1 MKKRRSTR
9 SASRLVDVILGI
21 VCISGMAFFLTLF
34 VRDWNKSANR
44 EDEEPIATVVHKKNT
59 TQRRFSDE
67 DVWQKVKISDLVYD
81 GDRIRTDTESEATII
96 YTDGTSIDLYE
107 NTMVTIRSFSE
118 GTGIDFSKGSVNVV
132 ASTASQT
139 KPVVVTNGNKMLN
152 LKENSSVVLESSRKG
167 EASVAVTSGS
177 VEVRQKTAAE
187 KKPAPRKVTEIRTPS
202 EPEKEGPVK
211 GDAVTL
217 KAGDI
222 AVIEDVKPV
231 EEIAAIPIEK
241 AVKQEKTEKVVTK
254 IRTASVKSE
263 KNQEQIKKALS
274 DAYGKEKAEEISNNI
289 LKTSQNVQEKQPET
303 VKSVA
308 KRNDRIVEE
317 QTRKVEIATEAEAR
331 KAEKARV
338 ARELAEKKAAEEKKA
353 RELAAKKAAE
363 EKRKAREE
371 QLARERAEKAERER
385 IAREEARR
393 AEEARKAE
401 EARRAEEARIAEEK
415 RRAEEARIAEE
426 KRRAEEARL
435 EAERKA
441 REEQL
446 ARKRAEKAERQRIAR
461 EEARRAEK
469 ARKAEEARRAEEA
482 RIAEEK
488 RRAEKT
494 LTAPAASASV
504 SRKTDGAAG
513 KTAKTAE
520 SGAVSEKKA
529 ESLKEEKKPVQS
541 KIVNKRP
548 VLKAPSDGLSVTE
561 EFFSDGVSSL
571 KFSWGKMSDAKKYKF
586 VLHKEGLMDKKIVEK
601 TLKGNAYTLKAS
613 ELEKLDNGRY
623 VWSVQ
628 GVEVLEGKTFESKL
642 AESGFSVN
650 LEDTGLA
657 ELDLSDLLH

>member
-393 AEEARKAE
+393 AE
-401 EARRAEEARIAEEK
+401 
-415 RRAEEARIAEE
+415 
-426 KRRAEEARL
+426 
-435 EAERKA
+435 
-441 REEQL
+441 
-446 ARKRAEKAERQRIAR
+446 
-461 EEARRAEK
+461 K

-561 EFFSDGVSSL
+561 EFFSDGISSL

-642 AESGFSVN
+642 AESSFSVN